1 MTIREQLAL
10 LSYCMSKKI
19 IIDDGHERSRNMR
32 VRELIRLPLGKH
44 VKKCELRILVS
55 ATLYYN
61 IPLYLSTE
69 KDPAAVPDL
78 FLLVLIGVQHLMKSP
93 PQRHEV

>member
-1 MTIREQLAL
+1 
-10 LSYCMSKKI
+10 
-19 IIDDGHERSRNMR
+19 MR

-55 ATLYYN
+55 ASIYYYM
-61 IPLYLSTE
+61 LKYMSTE